1 MKLLQIDTSILGEQS
16 VSRQLTSSV
25 IGKLSAAYPGA
36 EIIHHDFA
44 LEPIPHLS
52 DAEFLAWQGV
62 EPNNETAQQRVAR
75 NTQYLEE
82 FLSSDIV
89 VIGAPMYNFSF
100 PSQLKAWL
108 DRLSVAG
115 KTFRYTENGP
125 QGLIEGKRV
134 IIASSRGGVYP
145 EGSPAEALDYQ
156 ETYIKAFFNFIGV
169 TDITFVR
176 AEGIAFGPEARQ
188 AALDNAAAQ
197 IAQLAG

>member
-25 IGKLSAAYPGA
+25 IRQLSAAYPDA

-75 NTQYLEE
+75 NTQYLDE

-125 QGLIEGKRV
+125 QGLVEGKRV
-134 IIASSRGGVYP
+134 IIASSRGGVYS

-156 ETYIKAFFNFIGV
+156 ETYIKAFSILLG
-169 TDITFVR
+169 
-176 AEGIAFGPEARQ
+176 
-188 AALDNAAAQ
+188 
-197 IAQLAG
+197 

>member
-25 IGKLSAAYPGA
+25 VGKLSAAYPNA
-36 EIIHHDFA
+36 VIIHHDFA

-52 DAEFLAWQGV
+52 DAEFLAWQGI
-62 EPNNETAQQRVAR
+62 EPNNETAQQRVAQ
-75 NTQYLEE
+75 NTQYLDE

-125 QGLIEGKRV
+125 QGLVEGKRV
-134 IIASSRGGVYP
+134 IIASSRGGVYS
-145 EGSPAEALDYQ
+145 EGSPAEVLDYQ